1 MGRQLVGLYRYAAFP
16 AERSL
21 GKCPLCHR
29 FRSRH
34 LWHSSNLFIKT
45 FGMKNLL
52 TVFALIGILI
62 LAYGPPPME
71 KALAPPSGIVL
82 ASDRGIQADVIY
94 AVDEPALS
102 AAGATGPVKWVDE
115 NFWQTVS
122 GILFV
127 IYEFLALKI
136 PTSRSVSVIG
146 NLYKLL
152 TWFVP
157 DKSKQ
162 GGQFSIRDKL

>member
-1 MGRQLVGLYRYAAFP
+1 MGRQLVWFYRHAAFP
-16 AERSL
+16 AKRGL
-21 GKCPLCHR
+21 GKCPFWYKQVTASLC
-29 FRSRH
+29 
-34 LWHSSNLFIKT
+34 HSSNLFIKT

-52 TVFALIGILI
+52 TVFGLIGILL

-71 KALAPPSGIVL
+71 KSLAPPSGIVL
-82 ASDRGIQADVIY
+82 ASDRSVRADVIY
-94 AVDEPALS
+94 ALDETTLPATD
-102 AAGATGPVKWVDE
+102 APQPVKWVDE
-115 NFWQTVS
+115 NFWQSVS
-122 GILFV
+122 GILLV

>member
-1 MGRQLVGLYRYAAFP
+1 
-16 AERSL
+16 
-21 GKCPLCHR
+21 
-29 FRSRH
+29 
-34 LWHSSNLFIKT
+34 
-45 FGMKNLL
+45 MKNLL
-52 TVFALIGILI
+52 AVFALIGILL

-71 KALAPPSGIVL
+71 KSLPPPFGIVL
-82 ASDRGIQADVIY
+82 ASDRIVQAEIIY
-94 AVDEPALS
+94 AVDETVLP
-102 AAGATGPVKWVDE
+102 AAGDPLPLKWFDE
-115 NFWQTVS
+115 NFWQSVS
-122 GILFV
+122 GILLV

>member
-1 MGRQLVGLYRYAAFP
+1 
-16 AERSL
+16 
-21 GKCPLCHR
+21 
-29 FRSRH
+29 
-34 LWHSSNLFIKT
+34 
-45 FGMKNLL
+45 MKNLL
-52 TVFALIGILI
+52 AVFALIGILL
-62 LAYGPPPME
+62 LAYSPPPME
-71 KALAPPSGIVL
+71 KTLAPPSGIVL
-82 ASDRGIQADVIY
+82 ASDRNLQADLIY
-94 AVDEPALS
+94 AVDETVVP
-102 AAGATGPVKWVDE
+102 AAGTPQPVNWVDE
-115 NFWQTVS
+115 NFWQSVS
-122 GILFV
+122 GILLV

>member
-1 MGRQLVGLYRYAAFP
+1 
-16 AERSL
+16 
-21 GKCPLCHR
+21 
-29 FRSRH
+29 
-34 LWHSSNLFIKT
+34 
-45 FGMKNLL
+45 MKNLL

-62 LAYGPPPME
+62 LAYGPPPMV
-71 KALAPPSGIVL
+71 KTLAPPSGIV
-82 ASDRGIQADVIY
+82 RADVIY
-94 AVDEPALS
+94 AVDETALPES
-102 AAGATGPVKWVDE
+102 GAPGPVKWVDE
-115 NFWQTVS
+115 NFWQSVS
-122 GILFV
+122 GILLV